1 MEKAVTVSIRL
12 PLSQLKEIE
21 EIARRRKL
29 GRSAI
34 IRELILEGLK
44 ATKLKMALDMLR
56 ERKISVWR
64 AAELA
69 GITYREML
77 ELLRVHNIP
86 FPLSDEEILDELKDL
101 EHSQ

>member
-12 PLSQLKEIE
+12 PLSQLREIE

-44 ATKLKMALDMLR
+44 AIKLKMALDMLR
-56 ERKISVWR
+56 ERKISAWR

-86 FPLSDEEILDELKDL
+86 FPLSNGEILDELKDL

>member
-1 MEKAVTVSIRL
+1 MTLHIPERL
-12 PLSQLKEIE
+12 VKEIE
-21 EIARRRKL
+21 EIARRKNI

-44 ATKLKMALDMLR
+44 VFKTKEVLDALR

-64 AAELA
+64 AAEII

-77 ELLRVHNIP
+77 ELLKEHNIP
-86 FPLSDEEILDELKDL
+86 FPLSSEEFLEELEEIERSK
-101 EHSQ
+101 

>member
-12 PLSQLKEIE
+12 PLSQLREIE

-44 ATKLKMALDMLR
+44 AIKLKMALDMLR
-56 ERKISVWR
+56 ERKISAWR

-86 FPLSDEEILDELKDL
+86 FPLSNGEILDELKDL
-101 EHSQ
+101 ERSQ

>member
-86 FPLSDEEILDELKDL
+86 FPLSNGEILDELKDL
-101 EHSQ
+101 ERSQ

>member
-12 PLSQLKEIE
+12 PLSQLREIE

-56 ERKISVWR
+56 EKDKR
-64 AAELA
+64 LA
-69 GITYREML
+69 GG
-77 ELLRVHNIP
+77 
-86 FPLSDEEILDELKDL
+86 
-101 EHSQ
+101 